1 MIASSSIFKENY
13 IFFEEEDD
21 PSDIVVIVQE
31 KLDDIDIDGIGNLV
45 DLPRLMFIEEECG
58 NLKVVTD
65 GGELTRNINI
75 KKKSDVLQAYR

>member
-21 PSDIVVIVQE
+21 PSDKVVIVQE

-75 KKKSDVLQAYR
+75 KKKSDVLQGYR

>member
-13 IFFEEEDD
+13 IFFEEKDD
-21 PSDIVVIVQE
+21 PSDKVVIVQE